1 MPLPPPD
8 PLVLYGRLVTL
19 DEDNPLIE
27 DGALYVGADQ
37 RIHAAQQRT
46 GPPPAGFE
54 QARRI
59 QTGGSIYPGL
69 MDLHNHV
76 VYNTLPL
83 WHARDQREPFT
94 TRYQWSDDSS
104 YKPLVGNPANAL
116 GALAGKAHLK
126 YVETK
131 AVIGGVTAIQGSAK
145 TGRPYEG
152 WLVRNVEY
160 ETFMT
165 GDKTVFQSALPL
177 RPAEFEARR
186 RQLDGGGA
194 FIYHLSEGT
203 DARLVGEYEELREE
217 RLVRARLC
225 GIHCTAL
232 TEPVYA
238 EWKQLARPDAG
249 SVIWSPF
256 SNLWLYNGTTD
267 VVSARAA
274 GMRICLGADWSPS
287 GCKNLLGEL
296 KVADLWNRTELGGA
310 FSPEEFVAMT
320 TLNPAD
326 ALGWT
331 ARLGR
336 LRPGLHGDVVVVADV
351 HDDPYR
357 NLIEARE
364 ADVHFVAINGYPF
377 YGTAGLMRA
386 AGAVEDEDIRIGR
399 LRRRIRL
406 RYTGIPD
413 ADMGWGE
420 VLADLDAA
428 RRDPLGRYFELER
441 AHGDPDPEKRPV
453 WLQTD
458 KPWDDPETTRKEID
472 IFVRIP
478 KPDPLLHDTA
488 FFTAVAR
495 HAVHG
500 GRLDGLADYYRR

>member
-8 PLVLYGRLVTL
+8 PLVLYGRVVTL
-19 DEDNPLIE
+19 DEDSPLIE
-27 DGALYVGADQ
+27 DGALYIGADQ
-37 RIHAAQQRT
+37 RIHAAQ
-46 GPPPAGFE
+46 
-54 QARRI
+54 ARRI
-59 QTGGSIYPGL
+59 RTGGSIYPGL

-76 VYNTLPL
+76 AYNALPL

-94 TRYQWSDDSS
+94 TRYQWTDDSS

-131 AVIGGVTAIQGSAK
+131 DVIGGVTAIQGSAK

-160 ETFMT
+160 ETFTT
-165 GDKTVFQSALPL
+165 GEQTVFQSALPL
-177 RPAEFEARR
+177 RPTEFDARR

-267 VVSARAA
+267 VVAARAA

-296 KVADLWNRTELGGA
+296 KVAD
-310 FSPEEFVAMT
+310 V
-320 TLNPAD
+320 
-326 ALGWT
+326 
-331 ARLGR
+331 
-336 LRPGLHGDVVVVADV
+336 
-351 HDDPYR
+351 
-357 NLIEARE
+357 
-364 ADVHFVAINGYPF
+364 
-377 YGTAGLMRA
+377 
-386 AGAVEDEDIRIGR
+386 
-399 LRRRIRL
+399 
-406 RYTGIPD
+406 
-413 ADMGWGE
+413 
-420 VLADLDAA
+420 
-428 RRDPLGRYFELER
+428 
-441 AHGDPDPEKRPV
+441 
-453 WLQTD
+453 
-458 KPWDDPETTRKEID
+458 
-472 IFVRIP
+472 
-478 KPDPLLHDTA
+478 
-488 FFTAVAR
+488 
-495 HAVHG
+495 
-500 GRLDGLADYYRR
+500 